1 MVQFVRQHL
10 RPDLHLGLGDRAAGE
25 DLLNQGSFQFPCR
38 AFDPAVVRRIMGWRV
53 QRDDQMMGQDLNP
66 ARLMPKIGMQYA
78 RYMCRWRY
86 ERDLLPGSKM
96 GRDTATLA
104 LSLRELAF

>member
-1 MVQFVRQHL
+1 
-10 RPDLHLGLGDRAAGE
+10 
-25 DLLNQGSFQFPCR
+25 
-38 AFDPAVVRRIMGWRV
+38 
-53 QRDDQMMGQDLNP
+53 MMGQDLNP